1 VTRLVVCVISG
12 FLHEVAENCALLG
25 YYAASRRSFLLMF
38 QDNLS
43 VPSSG
48 QEWDPIG
55 CPETSVRNYH
65 YLLHDDPEEHRS
77 EANSCS
83 LQFCKHV

>member
-1 VTRLVVCVISG
+1 VTRLIVCVISG
-12 FLHEVAENCALLG
+12 FFHEVAENYAQLG
-25 YYAASRRSFLLMF
+25 YYAAGSGDFLLMF

-55 CPETSVRNYH
+55 CLETSVTNYH
-65 YLLHDDPEEHRS
+65 YLLRDNPEEHRS
-77 EANSCS
+77 EANSRS
-83 LQFCKHV
+83 SQFCKHV